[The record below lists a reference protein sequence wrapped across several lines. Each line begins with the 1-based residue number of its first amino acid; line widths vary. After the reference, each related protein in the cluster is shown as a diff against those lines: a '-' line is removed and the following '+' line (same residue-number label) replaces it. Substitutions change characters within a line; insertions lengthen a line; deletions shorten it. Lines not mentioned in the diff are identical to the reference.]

1 MTKYFKA
8 PLLFLG
14 LLVSLGSLKASES
27 SDKPC
32 NASDDHT
39 PFQNLLESK
48 ERRIETGVEL
58 LVFTSTISSIF
69 SDAQVLLDEAFGT
82 DNSAQIF
89 RNKVES
95 IDPDYDAGLSVY
107 FKYHPSRLMNTIGLS
122 YSYIHSDGDGHL
134 NQENSTFIKD
144 NRT

>member
-1 MTKYFKA
+1 MTKRFKV
-8 PLLFLG
+8 PFLFLG
-14 LLVSLGSLKASES
+14 LLLSLGSLRASES
-27 SDKPC
+27 GDSLCGTTD
-32 NASDDHT
+32 NHS

-82 DNSAQIF
+82 DNAAPIF

-95 IDPDYDAGLSVY
+95 VDPDYNAGLSVY
-107 FKYHPSRLMNTIGLS
+107 FKYHPSSLMNTVGLL
-122 YSYIHSDGDGHL
+122 YSYIAKIFRFSYNFL
-134 NQENSTFIKD
+134 NDIFA
-144 NRT
+144 RF